1 MALKNFFLNLRNKK
15 AGSDRNIERQ
25 STSSDKTASYG
36 ILFTTEDDAKI
47 SAVRRFCDNI
57 SKEGISV
64 AILEFTPKINPKKE
78 SSGFPFFSGK
88 DISLF
93 GKIQNAN
100 ADHFIRQQ
108 FDYLFLADVNSHP
121 AILQVLSCSHA
132 KCRVGTKSAERLPF
146 LDLMISM
153 PGSLDQML
161 SEMFKYTQKLS

>member
-15 AGSDRNIERQ
+15 AGSDRKIERQ
-25 STSSDKTASYG
+25 STSADKTASYG
-36 ILFTTEDDAKI
+36 ILFTTEDDSKTA
-47 SAVRRFCDNI
+47 SVRSFSEAI
-57 SKEGISV
+57 SKDGITV
-64 AILEFTPKINPKKE
+64 AILEFTPKYNPKKE
-78 SSGFPFFSGK
+78 PSGFPFFSGK

-93 GKIQNAN
+93 GKIQNEH

-108 FDYLFLADVNSHP
+108 FDYLFLADLNSHP

-132 KCRVGTKSAERLPF
+132 KCRVGTKSPDRIPF
-146 LDLMISM
+146 LDLIISM